1 MNGEVA
7 VLVDQVNDVVSV
19 PNDAVKNVREAT
31 ATGQMLGLNPDSV
44 QAEVRS
50 QMQGGFGRSRAENAN
65 AGDGARTRVAATS
78 QGDVALAPQ
87 QGAPTQQPQQGF
99 GQGRQQIEVTDKQCA
114 DVKSAMAKKPD
125 LQKKLDDIRT
135 KVRSGEL
142 DFSVMRDTTEKVYKS
157 VGLDA
162 RVAGACRRKEMQA
175 NAGGMGGMR
184 GGQNSGAGQRG
195 NGRASG
201 QQAPGG
207 NGNLQLSTPETGGVG
222 RRTRP
227 GLVFVADSA
236 HKTYHPRV
244 VMLGASNFDYT
255 EVVSGLKE
263 GERVALL
270 ASLALQ
276 AQRQQQNDRM
286 RQGMG
291 VPGLTPN
298 AGPAAGGRPGGA
310 GGGGGSA
317 PRGGG
322 R

>member
-1 MNGEVA
+1 
-7 VLVDQVNDVVSV
+7 
-19 PNDAVKNVREAT
+19 VKNVREAT

-44 QAEVRS
+44 TAEVRA
-50 QMQGGFGRSRAENAN
+50 QMQSGFGRSRADN
-65 AGDGARTRVAATS
+65 GAISGGVTRVAAAAH
-78 QGDVALAPQ
+78 GDIAVAPQ
-87 QGAPTQQPQQGF
+87 GEPTQRPQQGF
-99 GQGRQQIEVTDKQCA
+99 GQGRQQIEVTDEQCA
-114 DVKSAMAKKPD
+114 DVKAALAKKPEI
-125 LQKKLDDIRT
+125 QKRLDDVRA

-142 DFSVMRDTTEKVYKS
+142 DFSVMRDTTEKLYKS

-175 NAGGMGGMR
+175 NGGVGMGG
-184 GGQNSGAGQRG
+184 GQMSGQRG
-195 NGRASG
+195 TRNDAS

-207 NGNLQLSTPETGGVG
+207 NGNLQLSTPETGAMA
-222 RRTRP
+222 RRARP

-244 VMLGASNFDYT
+244 VMLGAANFDYT
-255 EVVSGLKE
+255 EVMSGLKE

-298 AGPAAGGRPGGA
+298 AGPGGGRPGGGGA
-310 GGGGGSA
+310 GGG
-317 PRGGG
+317 PRG